1 MLIFL
6 KGYKNLKRIS
16 AGINTSI
23 YRGERIQDSQTVEIA
38 IFPSQQISA
47 IELNKLRHQYIVTH
61 NLNLD
66 GVVKIY
72 VLENFGNGWAI
83 IREDFAGISWRE
95 YATIKN
101 PQNSPRQQ
109 LTEFFPIALQIVE
122 ILEQLAQ
129 NQIIHQKISPQ
140 TILISPDTKQV
151 KLTDFS
157 CASLLPKHRQL
168 WQNPLWA
175 DDILPYISPE
185 QTGLINRGIDH
196 RTDFYSL
203 GVTFYQILT
212 GQVPFAK
219 SNPHDLVYAHLASQP
234 IPPRKV
240 NSAIPVMLS
249 KLILK
254 LMAKN
259 PEERYY
265 KALGLRQ
272 DLEKCQ
278 QQWQNQNTITTISL
292 GLGDI
297 GDDLTIPNRLYG
309 REEEVETLLNAYKRV
324 THGNK
329 ELLVVSGYS
338 GVGKTALIERV
349 SCSIIGQR
357 GYVLKGKFEQFLRNR
372 PLAAIV
378 SAFQSLVR
386 QLHTESPEQLEH
398 WRHKLLQAL
407 GDNGQIVI
415 DVIPELKKIVGKQP
429 PVAPLES
436 SAAQNRFNLVFSQ
449 FIRVFATAKSP
460 LIIFLD
466 DLQWADLASLNFIQL
481 LMSDRDIRH
490 LLLIGTYRENE
501 ISPAHPLILKLEE
514 IEQNISKL
522 DSTLVEVNHLELSPL
537 NRLTL
542 NSLVADT
549 LYCSEALAFPL
560 TELIWQKTKG
570 NPFFTLELLSFFTP
584 RKTN

>member
-6 KGYKNLKRIS
+6 KGYKNLKKIS

-61 NLNLD
+61 NLNLN

-101 PQNSPRQQ
+101 PQNLPRQQ

-168 WQNPLWA
+168 WPNSLWA

-185 QTGLINRGIDH
+185 QTGLINRGLDY

-219 SNPHDLVYAHLASQP
+219 SNPHDLVYAHLAGQP

-259 PEERYY
+259 PEKRYY

-278 QQWQNQNTITTISL
+278 QQWQNQNKITT
-292 GLGDI
+292 
-297 GDDLTIPNRLYG
+297 Y
-309 REEEVETLLNAYKRV
+309 
-324 THGNK
+324 
-329 ELLVVSGYS
+329 
-338 GVGKTALIERV
+338 
-349 SCSIIGQR
+349 
-357 GYVLKGKFEQFLRNR
+357 
-372 PLAAIV
+372 
-378 SAFQSLVR
+378 
-386 QLHTESPEQLEH
+386 
-398 WRHKLLQAL
+398 
-407 GDNGQIVI
+407 
-415 DVIPELKKIVGKQP
+415 
-429 PVAPLES
+429 
-436 SAAQNRFNLVFSQ
+436 
-449 FIRVFATAKSP
+449 
-460 LIIFLD
+460 
-466 DLQWADLASLNFIQL
+466 
-481 LMSDRDIRH
+481 
-490 LLLIGTYRENE
+490 
-501 ISPAHPLILKLEE
+501 
-514 IEQNISKL
+514 
-522 DSTLVEVNHLELSPL
+522 
-537 NRLTL
+537 
-542 NSLVADT
+542 
-549 LYCSEALAFPL
+549 
-560 TELIWQKTKG
+560 
-570 NPFFTLELLSFFTP
+570 
-584 RKTN
+584 